1 MSAYWFKKSVRFSS
15 GVSGGIFKKLRFNN
29 FFSGGKFL
37 VGQKFRFHPLINKG
51 LVHNAS
57 IISFDLNVM
66 DRKFFDETSIVSV
79 NRKMFLS
86 AKTSTMSL

>member
-1 MSAYWFKKSVRFSS
+1 MFAYWFKKSVRFPS
-15 GVSGGIFKKLRFNN
+15 GVSGGIFKKLRFSN

-86 AKTSTMSL
+86 AKASTMSL